1 MVDITSR
8 TGVHQFEAWLR
19 SISRI
24 DSLLDARRLKNDIA
38 NEIRKKRMLLANH
51 EKEDWIAGDKTE
63 DLVAYL
69 QRLYIAK
76 NKVEERIAVLSG
88 GGADAAVAGVGA
100 TSSVIMDHANETN
113 PLRHTLRDILSDPNS
128 LSYFMEF
135 MDRRNRSQRVQF
147 WLHVESF
154 KNPLESVESGDESDD
169 EEALHGTGSS
179 PNTGLSATIK
189 EDMRSINEMY
199 FSDLKSSLLKTIN
212 AKHVRAIQEF
222 AQEDHSEAVNASA
235 SGMMKERR
243 VRRSVLLAQRQ
254 VEKEMDEDF
263 QEFERSDLWFRAVGD
278 LELKKVAPP
287 SSSPPVSP
295 MVHRATSPPLT
306 TSACVPSPTTAGFP
320 HTQAQGKKTA
330 RPHFLIPVPVP
341 TATSL
346 RLDTNLASDLTDST
360 SLPPTKSNSTPS
372 NLDLLFGSTEAE
384 EGHDTR
390 APLFADTRTTE
401 EEEQSQRIEAIQAAL
416 TDIIADENRYSS
428 EALKVGRRVSV
439 AESTDGFMTRSIT
452 SDSGRLD
459 NHPLSASISDE
470 RAQRRRKTWMFDDA
484 EEYSYEEETDQ
495 AETDTT
501 VGGGHSRTESTA
513 SASMAF
519 EPALPGDLQLSYDI
533 AKLTEKITKLQSQGV
548 ILDALMRKAELTG
561 DAQELRILTKS
572 KSAMAREL
580 RELTFQRAQYEQ
592 QEAENRLVPDRTK
605 VAIVSSAN
613 MTEEDGKQVVR
624 YLIEVQQ
631 LATDGSF
638 ASGWIV
644 ARRYNDFFAMHQRLK
659 EKYVAVRGLD
669 FPGKRLVTSLSS
681 SFVDTRRAALERYLQ
696 VCLRLGS
703 FECEGRCFIAEPH
716 RHPTCMR
723 ERRTTSVSLPQI
735 SHGPRRARIRHQISY
750 LFCLSWS
757 RHCPHNVQVRDRV
770 DR

>member
-38 NEIRKKRMLLANH
+38 NEIRKKRILLANH
-51 EKEDWIAGDKTE
+51 DKEDWIMGDKTE

-69 QRLYIAK
+69 QRLYTAK

-88 GGADAAVAGVGA
+88 GGAGAVVAGVRA
-100 TSSVIMDHANETN
+100 TPSLIMEHASESN
-113 PLRHTLRDILSDPNS
+113 PSRHTLRDILSDPNS

-169 EEALHGTGSS
+169 EEVLRGTALA
-179 PNTGLSATIK
+179 PNTGLSATVK
-189 EDMRSINEMY
+189 EDMRGIFEIY
-199 FSDLKSSLLKTIN
+199 FSDPKSSLLKTIN
-212 AKHVRAIQEF
+212 AKHVRAIREF
-222 AQEDHSEAVNASA
+222 AREDDSEAANATVN
-235 SGMMKERR
+235 GVMKERR
-243 VRRSVLLAQRQ
+243 VRRSALLAQRQ
-254 VEKEMDEDF
+254 VEKEMEEDF

-278 LELKKVAPP
+278 LAPKKVVPPSCSPPISPMVRRAASPPLVAPP
-287 SSSPPVSP
+287 GVF
-295 MVHRATSPPLT
+295 
-306 TSACVPSPTTAGFP
+306 SPTTPPGIP
-320 HTQAQGKKTA
+320 HPEAQGKKIA
-330 RPHFLIPVPVP
+330 RPHFLTPAPIP
-341 TATSL
+341 TAAL
-346 RLDTNLASDLTDST
+346 PRLDTGPEVASSGSADSNARLLLTKT
-360 SLPPTKSNSTPS
+360 NSTPS
-372 NLDLLFGSTEAE
+372 NLDLLFGSAEAE
-384 EGHDTR
+384 EGRDAR
-390 APLFADTRTTE
+390 APLFADVRTIE

-428 EALKVGRRVSV
+428 EAVKVERRVSA
-439 AESTDGFMTRSIT
+439 AESVDGFMTRSIT
-452 SDSGRLD
+452 SDSGRLE
-459 NHPLSASISDE
+459 NPLLSPINSDE
-470 RAQRRRKTWMFDDA
+470 RVQRRRKTWMFDDA
-484 EEYSYEEETDQ
+484 EEYSYEGERDQ
-495 AETDTT
+495 AGAETR
-501 VGGGHSRTESTA
+501 VGEGHLRMNNTGST
-513 SASMAF
+513 SMAF

-533 AKLTEKITKLQSQGV
+533 AKLTEKITKLQSQDV

-561 DAQELRILTKS
+561 DGQELRILTKS

-605 VAIVSSAN
+605 VAIVSSTS

-644 ARRYNDFFAMHQRLK
+644 ARRYNDFFVMHQRLK
-659 EKYVAVRGLD
+659 EKYMAVRGLD

-681 SFVDTRRAALERYLQ
+681 SFVDSRRAALERYLQ
-696 VCLRLGS
+696 VRFRLS
-703 FECEGRCFIAEPH
+703 NFEEQRLMS
-716 RHPTCMR
+716 RY
-723 ERRTTSVSLPQI
+723 RTLSPSDLY
-735 SHGPRRARIRHQISY
+735 ARVK
-750 LFCLSWS
+750 
-757 RHCPHNVQVRDRV
+757 N
-770 DR
+770 

>member
-1 MVDITSR
+1 MVDITPR

-69 QRLYIAK
+69 QRLYTAK
-76 NKVEERIAVLSG
+76 NKAEERIAVLSG
-88 GGADAAVAGVGA
+88 GEVDAAVAGVGA
-100 TSSVIMDHANETN
+100 TPSVVMEHAGETN
-113 PLRHTLRDILSDPNS
+113 SSRHTLRDILSDPNS

-154 KNPLESVESGDESDD
+154 KDPLESVESGDESDD
-169 EEALHGTGSS
+169 EEALRGTGLA
-179 PNTGLSATIK
+179 PNSGLSATIK
-189 EDMRSINEMY
+189 EDMRGIYEMY
-199 FSDLKSSLLKTIN
+199 FSDPKLSLLKTIN
-212 AKHVRAIQEF
+212 VKHVRAIQEF
-222 AQEDHSEAVNASA
+222 AQEDDSDAANASA
-235 SGMMKERR
+235 NGAMKERR

-254 VEKEMDEDF
+254 VEKEMEEDF

-278 LELKKVAPP
+278 LEPKKVVPP

-295 MVHRATSPPLT
+295 VVHRATSPPPVAPVLSSST
-306 TSACVPSPTTAGFP
+306 PGLPN
-320 HTQAQGKKTA
+320 TQTQGKKAA
-330 RPHFLIPVPVP
+330 RPHFLTPAPVSN
-341 TATSL
+341 ATPP
-346 RLDTNLASDLTDST
+346 RLDAGLALDSTGFTDSIAR
-360 SLPPTKSNSTPS
+360 LPQAKPNSTPS

-384 EGHDTR
+384 GGQDTR
-390 APLFADTRTTE
+390 APLFADARTTE

-428 EALKVGRRVSV
+428 EAVKVERRVSAV
-439 AESTDGFMTRSIT
+439 ESADGFMTRSIT
-452 SDSGRLD
+452 GRLE
-459 NHPLSASISDE
+459 NHPLSPSISDE
-470 RAQRRRKTWMFDDA
+470 RTQRRRKTWMFDDA

-495 AETDTT
+495 VETEATA
-501 VGGGHSRTESTA
+501 GGWHSRMGSTA
-513 SASMAF
+513 STSMAF

-533 AKLTEKITKLQSQGV
+533 AKLTKKITKLQSQGV
-548 ILDALMRKAELTG
+548 ILDALMRKADLTG
-561 DAQELRILTKS
+561 DAQELRILIKS

-605 VAIVSSAN
+605 VAIVSSTN
-613 MTEEDGKQVVR
+613 MAEEDGKQVVR

-631 LATDGSF
+631 LATDGGF

-696 VCLRLGS
+696 VCFRLID
-703 FECEGRCFIAEPH
+703 FECQRLMF
-716 RHPTCMR
+716 RY
-723 ERRTTSVSLPQI
+723 RTSSPSDLYA
-735 SHGPRRARIRHQISY
+735 RARNSERSSPANH
-750 LFCLSWS
+750 
-757 RHCPHNVQVRDRV
+757 P
-770 DR
+770 

>member
-8 TGVHQFEAWLR
+8 TGTHQFEAWLR

-24 DSLLDARRLKNDIA
+24 DSLLDTRRLKNDIA
-38 NEIRKKRMLLANH
+38 NEIRKKRILLANH
-51 EKEDWIAGDKTE
+51 DKEDWITGDKTE

-69 QRLYIAK
+69 QRLYTAK
-76 NKVEERIAVLSG
+76 NRVEERIAVLSG
-88 GGADAAVAGVGA
+88 GGADAVVAGVGD
-100 TSSVIMDHANETN
+100 TPSVIMEHASESN
-113 PLRHTLRDILSDPNS
+113 PSRHTLRDILSDSNS

-135 MDRRNRSQRVQF
+135 MDRRNRSQPVQF

-169 EEALHGTGSS
+169 EEVLRSS
-179 PNTGLSATIK
+179 GLAPNTGLSATIK
-189 EDMRSINEMY
+189 EDMRGIYEMY
-199 FSDLKSSLLKTIN
+199 FSDPKSPLLKTIN

-222 AQEDHSEAVNASA
+222 AQEDDFETANTSV
-235 SGMMKERR
+235 SGMMKERW
-243 VRRSVLLAQRQ
+243 VRRSALLAQRQ
-254 VEKEMDEDF
+254 VEKEMEEDF
-263 QEFERSDLWFRAVGD
+263 QEFERSDLWFRAMGD
-278 LELKKVAPP
+278 LAPKKVVPP
-287 SSSPPVSP
+287 SSSPPISP
-295 MVHRATSPPLT
+295 MVHRATSPPLV
-306 TSACVPSPTTAGFP
+306 APPGVLSPTTPPGIP
-320 HTQAQGKKTA
+320 HAQAQGKKFM
-330 RPHFLIPVPVP
+330 RPHFLTPAPVP
-341 TATSL
+341 TATIP
-346 RLDTNLASDLTDST
+346 RLDTGMEVTSSRSTDSNAR
-360 SLPPTKSNSTPS
+360 LPPTKTNSTPS
-372 NLDLLFGSTEAE
+372 NLDLLLGSAEVE
-384 EGHDTR
+384 EGQDTR
-390 APLFADTRTTE
+390 APLFADVRTTE

-428 EALKVGRRVSV
+428 EAVKVERRVST
-439 AESTDGFMTRSIT
+439 AESVDGFMTRSIT
-452 SDSGRLD
+452 SDSGRLE
-459 NHPLSASISDE
+459 NHPLSPSNSDE

-495 AETDTT
+495 AEAETT
-501 VGGGHSRTESTA
+501 AEGGHSRVGSAAST
-513 SASMAF
+513 SMAF

-533 AKLTEKITKLQSQGV
+533 AKLTEKITKLQSQDV
-548 ILDALMRKAELTG
+548 ILDTLMRKAELTG

-605 VAIVSSAN
+605 VAIVSSIN

-659 EKYVAVRGLD
+659 EKYVVVRGLD

-681 SFVDTRRAALERYLQ
+681 SFVDTRRTALERYLQ
-696 VCLRLGS
+696 VRFRQS
-703 FECEGRCFIAEPH
+703 
-716 RHPTCMR
+716 
-723 ERRTTSVSLPQI
+723 
-735 SHGPRRARIRHQISY
+735 
-750 LFCLSWS
+750 
-757 RHCPHNVQVRDRV
+757 NV
-770 DR
+770 

>member
-8 TGVHQFEAWLR
+8 TGVQQFEAWLR

-38 NEIRKKRMLLANH
+38 NEIRKKRILLANH
-51 EKEDWIAGDKTE
+51 DKEDWIAGDKTE

-69 QRLYIAK
+69 QRLYTAK
-76 NKVEERIAVLSG
+76 NRVEERIAALSG
-88 GGADAAVAGVGA
+88 GGADAVVEVVGA
-100 TSSVIMDHANETN
+100 TPSLIMEHASDTN
-113 PLRHTLRDILSDPNS
+113 PSRHTLRDILSDPNS

-154 KNPLESVESGDESDD
+154 KNPLESVESGEESDD
-169 EEALHGTGSS
+169 EEVLRGTALA

-189 EDMRSINEMY
+189 EDMRGIYDMY
-199 FSDLKSSLLKTIN
+199 FSDPKSSLLKTIN

-222 AQEDHSEAVNASA
+222 AQEDDSEAANASVN
-235 SGMMKERR
+235 GMMKERR
-243 VRRSVLLAQRQ
+243 VRRSALLAQRQ
-254 VEKEMDEDF
+254 VEKGMEEDF

-278 LELKKVAPP
+278 LAPKKDIPPSCSPISTLVNHATSPPFVAPP
-287 SSSPPVSP
+287 SVLS
-295 MVHRATSPPLT
+295 LT
-306 TSACVPSPTTAGFP
+306 TPPGIP
-320 HTQAQGKKTA
+320 HTEAQGKKIA
-330 RPHFLIPVPVP
+330 RPHFLTPAPVP
-341 TATSL
+341 TATPP
-346 RLDTNLASDLTDST
+346 RLDTSPEVTSSGSADSNT
-360 SLPPTKSNSTPS
+360 QLLPTKTNSTPS
-372 NLDLLFGSTEAE
+372 NLDLLFGSAEAE
-384 EGHDTR
+384 GGQGAR
-390 APLFADTRTTE
+390 APLFADVRTTE

-428 EALKVGRRVSV
+428 EAVKVERRVSA
-439 AESTDGFMTRSIT
+439 AESADGFMTRGST
-452 SDSGRLD
+452 SDSGRLE
-459 NHPLSASISDE
+459 NPLLSPSISDE
-470 RAQRRRKTWMFDDA
+470 RAQKRRKTWMFDDA

-495 AETDTT
+495 AEAETAAGVGHLRMGSTT
-501 VGGGHSRTESTA
+501 ST
-513 SASMAF
+513 SMAF

-605 VAIVSSAN
+605 VAIVSSTS

-696 VCLRLGS
+696 VHFRPSS
-703 FECEGRCFIAEPH
+703 FEDKG
-716 RHPTCMR
+716 
-723 ERRTTSVSLPQI
+723 
-735 SHGPRRARIRHQISY
+735 
-750 LFCLSWS
+750 
-757 RHCPHNVQVRDRV
+757 
-770 DR
+770 

>member
-38 NEIRKKRMLLANH
+38 NEIRKKRILLANH
-51 EKEDWIAGDKTE
+51 DKEDWIAGDKTE

-69 QRLYIAK
+69 QRLYTAK
-76 NKVEERIAVLSG
+76 NRVEERIAVLSG
-88 GGADAAVAGVGA
+88 GGADAVVGVVGA
-100 TSSVIMDHANETN
+100 TPSLIMEHASDTN
-113 PLRHTLRDILSDPNS
+113 PSRHTLRDILSDPNS

-154 KNPLESVESGDESDD
+154 KNPLESVESGEESDD
-169 EEALHGTGSS
+169 EEVLRGTAMA
-179 PNTGLSATIK
+179 PNIGLSATIK
-189 EDMRSINEMY
+189 EDMRGIHDMY
-199 FSDLKSSLLKTIN
+199 FSDPKSSLLKTIN

-222 AQEDHSEAVNASA
+222 AQEDDSEAANTSVN
-235 SGMMKERR
+235 GMMKERR
-243 VRRSVLLAQRQ
+243 VRRSALLAQRQ
-254 VEKEMDEDF
+254 VEKGMEEDF

-278 LELKKVAPP
+278 LAPKKNIPP
-287 SSSPPVSP
+287 SCSPPISP
-295 MVHRATSPPLT
+295 LVNRATSPPFVAPPGVL
-306 TSACVPSPTTAGFP
+306 SPTTPPGIHHTEAQAGIH
-320 HTQAQGKKTA
+320 HTEAQGKKVA
-330 RPHFLIPVPVP
+330 RPHFLTPVPVP
-341 TATSL
+341 TATPP
-346 RLDTNLASDLTDST
+346 RLDTSPEVT
-360 SLPPTKSNSTPS
+360 SSGSAGSNTQLPTKTNSTPS
-372 NLDLLFGSTEAE
+372 NLDLLFGSAEAE
-384 EGHDTR
+384 GGQDAR
-390 APLFADTRTTE
+390 APLFADVRTTE

-428 EALKVGRRVSV
+428 EAIKVERRVSA
-439 AESTDGFMTRSIT
+439 AESADGFMARGSM
-452 SDSGRLD
+452 SDSGRLE
-459 NHPLSASISDE
+459 NPLLSPSISDE

-495 AETDTT
+495 VEAETAA
-501 VGGGHSRTESTA
+501 GGGHVRMSSATSTT
-513 SASMAF
+513 MAF

-533 AKLTEKITKLQSQGV
+533 AKLTEKITKLQSQEV

-605 VAIVSSAN
+605 VAIVSSTS

-696 VCLRLGS
+696 VHFRLSS
-703 FECEGRCFIAEPH
+703 FEDKG
-716 RHPTCMR
+716 
-723 ERRTTSVSLPQI
+723 
-735 SHGPRRARIRHQISY
+735 
-750 LFCLSWS
+750 
-757 RHCPHNVQVRDRV
+757 
-770 DR
+770 

>member
-38 NEIRKKRMLLANH
+38 NEIRKKRILLANH
-51 EKEDWIAGDKTE
+51 DKEDWIMGDKTE

-69 QRLYIAK
+69 QRLYTAK

-88 GGADAAVAGVGA
+88 GGANAVVAGVRA
-100 TSSVIMDHANETN
+100 TPSLIMEHASESN
-113 PLRHTLRDILSDPNS
+113 PSRHTLRDILSDPNS

-169 EEALHGTGSS
+169 EEILRGTALA

-189 EDMRSINEMY
+189 EDMRGIYEIY
-199 FSDLKSSLLKTIN
+199 FSDPKSSLLKTIN
-212 AKHVRAIQEF
+212 AKHVRAIREF
-222 AQEDHSEAVNASA
+222 AREDDSAANATVN
-235 SGMMKERR
+235 GMMKERR
-243 VRRSVLLAQRQ
+243 VRRSALLAQRQ
-254 VEKEMDEDF
+254 AEKEMEEDF

-278 LELKKVAPP
+278 LAPKKVVPPSCSPAISPMVRRAASPPLVAPP
-287 SSSPPVSP
+287 GVF
-295 MVHRATSPPLT
+295 
-306 TSACVPSPTTAGFP
+306 SPTTPGP
-320 HTQAQGKKTA
+320 EAQGKKIP
-330 RPHFLIPVPVP
+330 RPHFLTPAPIP
-341 TATSL
+341 TAAPP
-346 RLDTNLASDLTDST
+346 RLDTGPEVASSGLADPDARLLLTKT
-360 SLPPTKSNSTPS
+360 NSTPS
-372 NLDLLFGSTEAE
+372 NLDLLFGSAEAE
-384 EGHDTR
+384 EGQDTR
-390 APLFADTRTTE
+390 APLFADVRTIE

-428 EALKVGRRVSV
+428 EAVKVERRVSA
-439 AESTDGFMTRSIT
+439 AESVDGFMTRSIT
-452 SDSGRLD
+452 SDSGRLE
-459 NHPLSASISDE
+459 NPLLSPINSDE
-470 RAQRRRKTWMFDDA
+470 RTQRRRKTWMFDDA
-484 EEYSYEEETDQ
+484 YEGETDQ
-495 AETDTT
+495 AEAETRT
-501 VGGGHSRTESTA
+501 GEGHLRMDNTGST
-513 SASMAF
+513 SIAF

-533 AKLTEKITKLQSQGV
+533 AKLTEKITKLQSQDV

-561 DAQELRILTKS
+561 DGQELRILTKS

-605 VAIVSSAN
+605 VAIVSSTS

-644 ARRYNDFFAMHQRLK
+644 ARRYNDFFVMHQRLK
-659 EKYVAVRGLD
+659 EKYMAVRGLD

-681 SFVDTRRAALERYLQ
+681 SFVDSRRAALERYLQ
-696 VCLRLGS
+696 VRFHLSNFEEQRLMS
-703 FECEGRCFIAEPH
+703 RY
-716 RHPTCMR
+716 R
-723 ERRTTSVSLPQI
+723 I
-735 SHGPRRARIRHQISY
+735 SSPSALYARVK
-750 LFCLSWS
+750 
-757 RHCPHNVQVRDRV
+757 N
-770 DR
+770 

>member
-38 NEIRKKRMLLANH
+38 NEIRKKRILLANH
-51 EKEDWIAGDKTE
+51 DKEDWIAGDKTE

-69 QRLYIAK
+69 QRLYTAK
-76 NKVEERIAVLSG
+76 NRVEERIAVLSG
-88 GGADAAVAGVGA
+88 GGADAIVGVVGA
-100 TSSVIMDHANETN
+100 TPSLIIEHASDTN
-113 PLRHTLRDILSDPNS
+113 PSRHTLRDILSDPNS

-154 KNPLESVESGDESDD
+154 KNPLESVESGEESDD
-169 EEALHGTGSS
+169 EEVLRGTALA
-179 PNTGLSATIK
+179 PNTGPSATIK
-189 EDMRSINEMY
+189 EDMRGIYDMY
-199 FSDLKSSLLKTIN
+199 FSDPKSSLLKTIN

-222 AQEDHSEAVNASA
+222 AREDDSEAANASVD
-235 SGMMKERR
+235 GVMKERR
-243 VRRSVLLAQRQ
+243 VRRSALLAQRQ
-254 VEKEMDEDF
+254 VEKGMEEDF

-278 LELKKVAPP
+278 LAPKKVIPP
-287 SSSPPVSP
+287 SCSPPISP
-295 MVHRATSPPLT
+295 PVHRATSPPLMPPPSVLSLT
-306 TSACVPSPTTAGFP
+306 TPGIP
-320 HTQAQGKKTA
+320 HTEAQGKKAT
-330 RPHFLIPVPVP
+330 RPHFLTPAPVP
-341 TATSL
+341 TARPP
-346 RLDTNLASDLTDST
+346 RLDPNLEVTSSGSADSNAQ
-360 SLPPTKSNSTPS
+360 LLPTKTNSTPS
-372 NLDLLFGSTEAE
+372 NLDLLFGSAE
-384 EGHDTR
+384 VEGGQDDR
-390 APLFADTRTTE
+390 APLFADVRTTE

-428 EALKVGRRVSV
+428 EAVKVERRVSTV
-439 AESTDGFMTRSIT
+439 ESADGFMTRGIT
-452 SDSGRLD
+452 SDSGRLE
-459 NHPLSASISDE
+459 NPLLSPSISDE

-495 AETDTT
+495 AEAETT
-501 VGGGHSRTESTA
+501 AGGGHLRMGSTN
-513 SASMAF
+513 STTMAF

-548 ILDALMRKAELTG
+548 ILDALTRKAELTG

-605 VAIVSSAN
+605 VAIVSSTST
-613 MTEEDGKQVVR
+613 TEEDGKQVVR

-696 VCLRLGS
+696 VR
-703 FECEGRCFIAEPH
+703 FPFPF
-716 RHPTCMR
+716 
-723 ERRTTSVSLPQI
+723 Q
-735 SHGPRRARIRHQISY
+735 
-750 LFCLSWS
+750 
-757 RHCPHNVQVRDRV
+757 
-770 DR
+770 

>member
-8 TGVHQFEAWLR
+8 TAVHQFEAWLR

-24 DSLLDARRLKNDIA
+24 DSLLDVRRLKNDIA
-38 NEIRKKRMLLANH
+38 NEIRKKRILLANH

-69 QRLYIAK
+69 QRLYTAK
-76 NKVEERIAVLSG
+76 NKAEERIAVLSG
-88 GGADAAVAGVGA
+88 GGGDAVVAGVGA
-100 TSSVIMDHANETN
+100 TPSVIMDQANETDTS
-113 PLRHTLRDILSDPNS
+113 RHSLRDVLSDPNS

-154 KNPLESVESGDESDD
+154 KNPLESVESGNESDD
-169 EEALHGTGSS
+169 EEALHATGS
-179 PNTGLSATIK
+179 PTTGLSATIK
-189 EDMRSINEMY
+189 EDMRGINEMY
-199 FSDLKSSLLKTIN
+199 FSDPKSSLLKTIN

-222 AQEDHSEAVNASA
+222 AQDHSETVDASA
-235 SGMMKERR
+235 NGVMKERR

-254 VEKEMDEDF
+254 IEKEMEEDF

-278 LELKKVAPP
+278 LEPKKIVPP
-287 SSSPPVSP
+287 SSSPPISP

-306 TSACVPSPTTAGFP
+306 TSAGVLSPTTAAFP
-320 HTQAQGKKTA
+320 HTQAQGKKTT
-330 RPHFLIPVPVP
+330 RPHFLTPAPVPI
-341 TATSL
+341 ATL
-346 RLDTNLASDLTDST
+346 TRLDTSVAVTPSDLTDST
-360 SLPPTKSNSTPS
+360 ARLPPTKTNSMPS
-372 NLDLLFGSTEAE
+372 NLDLLFGSTEVE

-390 APLFADTRTTE
+390 APLFADAGTTE

-428 EALKVGRRVSV
+428 EALKVERRISA
-439 AESTDGFMTRSIT
+439 AESADGFMTRSIT
-452 SDSGRLD
+452 SDPGRLD
-459 NHPLSASISDE
+459 NHPLSLSISDE

-484 EEYSYEEETDQ
+484 EEYSYEEETDRT
-495 AETDTT
+495 ETDRT
-501 VGGGHSRTESTA
+501 VGGGHSRMDSTD

-533 AKLTEKITKLQSQGV
+533 ARLTEKITKLQSQAV
-548 ILDALMRKAELTG
+548 ILDALTRKAELTG

-605 VAIVSSAN
+605 VAIVSSTN

-681 SFVDTRRAALERYLQ
+681 SFVDTRRVALERYLQ
-696 VCLRLGS
+696 VCPRLSS
-703 FECEGRCFIAEPH
+703 FEGKGQYFIAESH
-716 RHPTCMR
+716 RHPPCMR
-723 ERRTTSVSLPQI
+723 ERRTTSVPLP
-735 SHGPRRARIRHQISY
+735 
-750 LFCLSWS
+750 
-757 RHCPHNVQVRDRV
+757 
-770 DR
+770 

>member
-38 NEIRKKRMLLANH
+38 NEIRKKRILLANH
-51 EKEDWIAGDKTE
+51 DKEDWIAGDKTE

-69 QRLYIAK
+69 QRLYTAK
-76 NKVEERIAVLSG
+76 NRVEARIAVLSG
-88 GGADAAVAGVGA
+88 GGADAVVAGVKA
-100 TSSVIMDHANETN
+100 TPSLIMEHVSETSPSRHA
-113 PLRHTLRDILSDPNS
+113 LRDILSDPNS

-169 EEALHGTGSS
+169 EEVLHSTALAPT
-179 PNTGLSATIK
+179 TGLSATIK
-189 EDMRSINEMY
+189 EDMRGIYEMY
-199 FSDLKSSLLKTIN
+199 FSDPKSSLLRTIN
-212 AKHVRAIQEF
+212 AKHVRAIREF
-222 AQEDHSEAVNASA
+222 AQEDDSEATCATVNGA
-235 SGMMKERR
+235 MKERR
-243 VRRSVLLAQRQ
+243 VRRSALLAQRQ
-254 VEKEMDEDF
+254 VEKEMEEDF

-278 LELKKVAPP
+278 LAPKKVVPPSCSSPMAHRAAPP
-287 SSSPPVSP
+287 
-295 MVHRATSPPLT
+295 PLV
-306 TSACVPSPTTAGFP
+306 ALSPTTSGIP
-320 HTQAQGKKTA
+320 HTEAQGKKIA
-330 RPHFLIPVPVP
+330 RPHFVTPAPVP
-341 TATSL
+341 TATPP
-346 RLDTNLASDLTDST
+346 RLDTGLGVTSSGSADSNAPLMPAKT
-360 SLPPTKSNSTPS
+360 NSAPS
-372 NLDLLFGSTEAE
+372 NLDLLFGSAEAE
-384 EGHDTR
+384 EGQDAR
-390 APLFADTRTTE
+390 APLFADVRTNE

-428 EALKVGRRVSV
+428 EAVKVERRVSA
-439 AESTDGFMTRSIT
+439 AESADGFMTRGIT
-452 SDSGRLD
+452 SDSGRLE
-459 NHPLSASISDE
+459 NPLLSPSNSDE

-495 AETDTT
+495 AEAETT
-501 VGGGHSRTESTA
+501 AGDGHLRMGSTA
-513 SASMAF
+513 STSMAF

-533 AKLTEKITKLQSQGV
+533 AKLTEKITKLQSQAV

-605 VAIVSSAN
+605 VAIVSSTS

-631 LATDGSF
+631 LAIDGSF

-696 VCLRLGS
+696 VHFRLNNL
-703 FECEGRCFIAEPH
+703 EGQRLMSRC
-716 RHPTCMR
+716 
-723 ERRTTSVSLPQI
+723 RTSSPSDL
-735 SHGPRRARIRHQISY
+735 SARAK
-750 LFCLSWS
+750 
-757 RHCPHNVQVRDRV
+757 N
-770 DR
+770 

>member
-1 MVDITSR
+1 MVDITPR
-8 TGVHQFEAWLR
+8 TGVQQFEAWLR

-38 NEIRKKRMLLANH
+38 NEIRKKRMLLVNH

-63 DLVAYL
+63 DLVAYHR
-69 QRLYIAK
+69 RLYTAK

-88 GGADAAVAGVGA
+88 GGTDTAVAGVRTTQSA
-100 TSSVIMDHANETN
+100 IMEHTSEAGPS
-113 PLRHTLRDILSDPNS
+113 RHTLRDILSDPNS

-169 EEALHGTGSS
+169 EEALSGTGLA

-189 EDMRSINEMY
+189 EDMRGIYEMY
-199 FSDLKSSLLKTIN
+199 FSDPKSSLLKTIN
-212 AKHVRAIQEF
+212 AKHVRAIQGF
-222 AQEDHSEAVNASA
+222 AQEGDSEVANGGANGV
-235 SGMMKERR
+235 MKERR
-243 VRRSVLLAQRQ
+243 VRRSVLFAQRQ
-254 VEKEMDEDF
+254 VEKEMEEDF

-278 LELKKVAPP
+278 LGPKKVVQS

-295 MVHRATSPPLT
+295 VVQRANSPPFMASPGVLST
-306 TSACVPSPTTAGFP
+306 TNAGLP
-320 HTQAQGKKTA
+320 PIQTQGKKTA
-330 RPHFLIPVPVP
+330 RSHFPAPVPIITPARLYIGPAV
-341 TATSL
+341 TS
-346 RLDTNLASDLTDST
+346 SSST
-360 SLPPTKSNSTPS
+360 ESAARLPPTKTNSTPS

-384 EGHDTR
+384 GGQDAR
-390 APLFADTRTTE
+390 APLFADARTTE

-416 TDIIADENRYSS
+416 TDIIADENRYSN
-428 EALKVGRRVSV
+428 EAIKVGRRVSV
-439 AESTDGFMTRSIT
+439 EESTGGFMATRSIT
-452 SDSGRLD
+452 NDSGRLE
-459 NHPLSASISDE
+459 NHPFSPSISEE

-495 AETDTT
+495 TETDMTA
-501 VGGGHSRTESTA
+501 GSEHPRMGST
-513 SASMAF
+513 SMAF

-605 VAIVSSAN
+605 VAIVSSTN

-681 SFVDTRRAALERYLQ
+681 SFVDTRRAALEKYLQ
-696 VCLRLGS
+696 VCHRLS
-703 FECEGRCFIAEPH
+703 NFECQRLMFHYRTSSPSDWYARAKNC
-716 RHPTCMR
+716 
-723 ERRTTSVSLPQI
+723 ERSSPANLPWSLPSQ
-735 SHGPRRARIRHQISY
+735 
-750 LFCLSWS
+750 
-757 RHCPHNVQVRDRV
+757 N
-770 DR
+770 

>member
-8 TGVHQFEAWLR
+8 TGVHQFEAWLH

-38 NEIRKKRMLLANH
+38 NEIRKKRILLANH
-51 EKEDWIAGDKTE
+51 DKEDWIAGDKTE
-63 DLVAYL
+63 DLVAYH
-69 QRLYIAK
+69 QRLYTAK
-76 NKVEERIAVLSG
+76 NRVEERIAVLSG
-88 GGADAAVAGVGA
+88 GGADEVVAGVRA
-100 TSSVIMDHANETN
+100 TPSLIMEHTSETN
-113 PLRHTLRDILSDPNS
+113 PSRHALRDILSDPNS

-169 EEALHGTGSS
+169 EEILNGTALA

-189 EDMRSINEMY
+189 EDMRGIYEMY
-199 FSDLKSSLLKTIN
+199 FSDPKSSLLKTIN

-222 AQEDHSEAVNASA
+222 AQEDDSEATSATVN
-235 SGMMKERR
+235 GVIKERR
-243 VRRSVLLAQRQ
+243 VRRSALLAQRQ
-254 VEKEMDEDF
+254 VEKEMEEDF
-263 QEFERSDLWFRAVGD
+263 QEFERSDLWFRAVGN
-278 LELKKVAPP
+278 LAPKKVVPP
-287 SSSPPVSP
+287 SCSPPISP
-295 MVHRATSPPLT
+295 MLHRATSPPLV
-306 TSACVPSPTTAGFP
+306 APPGVLLPTTPPSIP
-320 HTQAQGKKTA
+320 HTEAQGKKIT
-330 RPHFLIPVPVP
+330 RPHFLTPAPVP
-341 TATSL
+341 TATPP
-346 RLDTNLASDLTDST
+346 RLDTSLEVTSSGSADSNAR
-360 SLPPTKSNSTPS
+360 LLPTKTNSTPS
-372 NLDLLFGSTEAE
+372 NLDLLFGSAEAE
-384 EGHDTR
+384 EGQGAR
-390 APLFADTRTTE
+390 APLFADVRTIE

-428 EALKVGRRVSV
+428 EAVKVERRVSA
-439 AESTDGFMTRSIT
+439 AESADGFMTRGIT
-452 SDSGRLD
+452 SDPGRPE
-459 NHPLSASISDE
+459 NPLLSPSNSDE
-470 RAQRRRKTWMFDDA
+470 RTQRRRKTWMFDDA

-495 AETDTT
+495 AEAETT
-501 VGGGHSRTESTA
+501 VGDGKLRMGSTG
-513 SASMAF
+513 STPMAF

-533 AKLTEKITKLQSQGV
+533 AKLTEKITKFQSQGV

-605 VAIVSSAN
+605 VAIVSSTS

-644 ARRYNDFFAMHQRLK
+644 ARRYNDFFTMHQRLK

-696 VCLRLGS
+696 VRVCLGNLERQRLM
-703 FECEGRCFIAEPH
+703 FRYRI
-716 RHPTCMR
+716 
-723 ERRTTSVSLPQI
+723 SLP
-735 SHGPRRARIRHQISY
+735 SDLFARAK
-750 LFCLSWS
+750 
-757 RHCPHNVQVRDRV
+757 N
-770 DR
+770 

>member
-38 NEIRKKRMLLANH
+38 NEIRKKRILLANH
-51 EKEDWIAGDKTE
+51 DKEDWIAGDKTE

-69 QRLYIAK
+69 QRLYTAK
-76 NKVEERIAVLSG
+76 NRVEERIAVLSG
-88 GGADAAVAGVGA
+88 GGADAVVGVVGA
-100 TSSVIMDHANETN
+100 TPSLIMEHASDTN
-113 PLRHTLRDILSDPNS
+113 PSRHTLRDILSDPNS

-154 KNPLESVESGDESDD
+154 KNPLESVESGEESDD
-169 EEALHGTGSS
+169 EEVLRGTAMA
-179 PNTGLSATIK
+179 PNIGLSATIK
-189 EDMRSINEMY
+189 EDMRGIHDMY
-199 FSDLKSSLLKTIN
+199 FSDPKSSLLKTIN

-222 AQEDHSEAVNASA
+222 AQEDDSEAANTSVN
-235 SGMMKERR
+235 GMMKERR
-243 VRRSVLLAQRQ
+243 VRRSALLAQRQ
-254 VEKEMDEDF
+254 VEKGMEEDF

-278 LELKKVAPP
+278 LAPKKNIPP
-287 SSSPPVSP
+287 SCSPPISP
-295 MVHRATSPPLT
+295 LVNRATSPPFVAPPGVL
-306 TSACVPSPTTAGFP
+306 SPTTPPGIHHTEAQAGIH
-320 HTQAQGKKTA
+320 HTEAQGKKVA
-330 RPHFLIPVPVP
+330 RPHFLTPVPVP
-341 TATSL
+341 TATPP
-346 RLDTNLASDLTDST
+346 RLDTSPEVT
-360 SLPPTKSNSTPS
+360 SSGSAGSNTQLPTKTNSTPS
-372 NLDLLFGSTEAE
+372 NLDLLFGSAEAE
-384 EGHDTR
+384 GGQDAR
-390 APLFADTRTTE
+390 APLFADVRTTE

-428 EALKVGRRVSV
+428 EAIKVERRVSA
-439 AESTDGFMTRSIT
+439 AESADGFMARGST
-452 SDSGRLD
+452 SDSGRLE
-459 NHPLSASISDE
+459 NPLLSPSISDE

-495 AETDTT
+495 VEAETAA
-501 VGGGHSRTESTA
+501 GGGHVRMSSATSTT
-513 SASMAF
+513 MAF

-533 AKLTEKITKLQSQGV
+533 AKLTEKITKLQSQEV

-605 VAIVSSAN
+605 VAIVSSTS

-696 VCLRLGS
+696 VHFRLSS
-703 FECEGRCFIAEPH
+703 FEDKG
-716 RHPTCMR
+716 
-723 ERRTTSVSLPQI
+723 
-735 SHGPRRARIRHQISY
+735 
-750 LFCLSWS
+750 
-757 RHCPHNVQVRDRV
+757 
-770 DR
+770 

>member
-38 NEIRKKRMLLANH
+38 NEIRKKRILLANH
-51 EKEDWIAGDKTE
+51 DKEDWIAGDKTE

-69 QRLYIAK
+69 QRLYTAK
-76 NKVEERIAVLSG
+76 NRVEERIAVLSG
-88 GGADAAVAGVGA
+88 GGADAVVAVVGA
-100 TSSVIMDHANETN
+100 TPSLIMEHASDTN
-113 PLRHTLRDILSDPNS
+113 PSRHTLRDILSDPNS

-154 KNPLESVESGDESDD
+154 KNPLESVESGEESDD
-169 EEALHGTGSS
+169 EEVLRGTALA

-189 EDMRSINEMY
+189 EDMRGIYDMY
-199 FSDLKSSLLKTIN
+199 FSDPKSSLLKTIN
-212 AKHVRAIQEF
+212 PKHVRAIQEF
-222 AQEDHSEAVNASA
+222 AQEDDSEAVNASVN
-235 SGMMKERR
+235 GMMKERR
-243 VRRSVLLAQRQ
+243 VRRSALLAQRQ
-254 VEKEMDEDF
+254 VEKGMEEDF

-278 LELKKVAPP
+278 LAPKKDVQ
-287 SSSPPVSP
+287 SSCSPPISP
-295 MVHRATSPPLT
+295 LGNRATSPPFVAPGVLSLT
-306 TSACVPSPTTAGFP
+306 TPPGIP
-320 HTQAQGKKTA
+320 HGEAQGKKVA
-330 RPHFLIPVPVP
+330 RPHFLTPAPVP
-341 TATSL
+341 TVTPP
-346 RLDTNLASDLTDST
+346 RLDTSPEVTSSGSADSNT
-360 SLPPTKSNSTPS
+360 QLLPTKTNSTPS
-372 NLDLLFGSTEAE
+372 NLDLLFGSAEAE
-384 EGHDTR
+384 GGQDAR
-390 APLFADTRTTE
+390 APLFADVRTTE

-428 EALKVGRRVSV
+428 EAVKVERRVSA
-439 AESTDGFMTRSIT
+439 AESADGFMTRGST
-452 SDSGRLD
+452 SDSGRLE
-459 NHPLSASISDE
+459 NPLLSPSISDE

-495 AETDTT
+495 AETETAAGSGHLRMGSTT
-501 VGGGHSRTESTA
+501 STT
-513 SASMAF
+513 MAF

-605 VAIVSSAN
+605 VAIVSSTS

-696 VCLRLGS
+696 VHFRLSS
-703 FECEGRCFIAEPH
+703 FEDKG
-716 RHPTCMR
+716 
-723 ERRTTSVSLPQI
+723 
-735 SHGPRRARIRHQISY
+735 
-750 LFCLSWS
+750 
-757 RHCPHNVQVRDRV
+757 
-770 DR
+770 

>member
-38 NEIRKKRMLLANH
+38 NEIRKKRILLANH

-69 QRLYIAK
+69 QRLYTAR
-76 NKVEERIAVLSG
+76 NRVEERIAVLSG
-88 GGADAAVAGVGA
+88 GGANAVVGVVGA
-100 TSSVIMDHANETN
+100 TPSLIIEHATDTN
-113 PLRHTLRDILSDPNS
+113 PSRHTLRDILSDPNS

-135 MDRRNRSQRVQF
+135 MDRRSRSQRVQF

-154 KNPLESVESGDESDD
+154 KNPLESVESGEESDD
-169 EEALHGTGSS
+169 EEVLRGTALA

-189 EDMRSINEMY
+189 EDMRGIYDMY
-199 FSDLKSSLLKTIN
+199 FSDPKSSLLKTIN
-212 AKHVRAIQEF
+212 ARHVRAIQEF
-222 AQEDHSEAVNASA
+222 AQEDDSGAANASVD
-235 SGMMKERR
+235 GMMKERR
-243 VRRSVLLAQRQ
+243 VRRSALLAQRQ
-254 VEKEMDEDF
+254 VEKGMEEDF

-278 LELKKVAPP
+278 LVPKKVIPP
-287 SSSPPVSP
+287 SCSPQISPP
-295 MVHRATSPPLT
+295 VHRATSPPLMAPPSVLSLT
-306 TSACVPSPTTAGFP
+306 TPGIL
-320 HTQAQGKKTA
+320 HTEAQGKKAA
-330 RPHFLIPVPVP
+330 RPHFLTPAPVP
-341 TATSL
+341 TARPP
-346 RLDTNLASDLTDST
+346 RLEPSPEVASSGSADSNAH
-360 SLPPTKSNSTPS
+360 LLPTKTNPTPS
-372 NLDLLFGSTEAE
+372 NLDLLFGSADV
-384 EGHDTR
+384 EGGQDAR
-390 APLFADTRTTE
+390 APLFADVRTTE

-428 EALKVGRRVSV
+428 EAVKVERRVSTV
-439 AESTDGFMTRSIT
+439 ESTDGFMTRSIT
-452 SDSGRLD
+452 SDSGRLE
-459 NHPLSASISDE
+459 NSLLSPSISDE

-495 AETDTT
+495 TEVETTAEGGQLRMGSTNSTT
-501 VGGGHSRTESTA
+501 
-513 SASMAF
+513 MAF

-605 VAIVSSAN
+605 VAIVSSAST
-613 MTEEDGKQVVR
+613 TEEDGKQVVR

-681 SFVDTRRAALERYLQ
+681 SFVDTRRTALERYLQ
-696 VCLRLGS
+696 VR
-703 FECEGRCFIAEPH
+703 FPFRF
-716 RHPTCMR
+716 
-723 ERRTTSVSLPQI
+723 Q
-735 SHGPRRARIRHQISY
+735 
-750 LFCLSWS
+750 
-757 RHCPHNVQVRDRV
+757 
-770 DR
+770 